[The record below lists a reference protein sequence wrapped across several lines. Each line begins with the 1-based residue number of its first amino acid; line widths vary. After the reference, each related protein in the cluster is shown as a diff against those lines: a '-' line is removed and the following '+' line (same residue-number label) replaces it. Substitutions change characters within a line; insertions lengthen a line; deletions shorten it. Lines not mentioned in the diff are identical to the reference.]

1 MRRVDLDRQSQAFP
15 LSTCQ
20 EESLNLENR
29 LDSMEAEVMNTK
41 HEVQELKVVNQEA
54 INARD
59 IAKVLACLPW
69 VGGMG
74 AFSGTRVFI

>member
-1 MRRVDLDRQSQAFP
+1 M
-15 LSTCQ
+15 
-20 EESLNLENR
+20 ENR

-59 IAKVLACLPW
+59 IAKVLACLPR
-69 VGGMG
+69 MG
-74 AFSGTRVFI
+74 WGWEPSQIRFWEMAWSIPT